1 MSIPRD
7 TPQKSQFRAEPRV
20 RPVHPHRRGV
30 SANEA
35 EMLGYD
41 GVSDLTSSNR
51 TGNGCPA
58 VKQEAFTT
66 YRSPEISEDTS
77 SNQPASM
84 ESSFHSSDPE
94 SIIQGDSAAE
104 PSSPQ
109 ISAHVLASESLHT
122 AQQNTAPFNPYYQPR
137 NNTGRLDSPF
147 RFEETVHTIPSPAAE
162 RATSQ
167 DSVRAQDQDSAS
179 CYPEDPQRP
188 RFVDRNQSWPG
199 DLNLPSPG
207 VAFSQFPHPAR
218 KASASDGAP
227 SPTTRDYPHPFHD
240 FVSGQRFTKG
250 AFGKIPSSSSAF
262 RPRSSSPPASP
273 WASFSGPI
281 PNPSSANP
289 SSEPGGGG
297 GGSRGAF
304 SSANRES
311 AFGRRYD
318 TPLEPTS
325 PADSPSFSSRFGGQ
339 STSYTSRDDGRA
351 IRGGFASTRGAWN
364 VKSASTSTFA
374 ARHGDHD
381 HVPEPIIEEP
391 SSPLLESPLATP
403 LLLGTSSHPFFP
415 SLFPYPSALALVS
428 CFL

>member
-1 MSIPRD
+1 
-7 TPQKSQFRAEPRV
+7 
-20 RPVHPHRRGV
+20 
-30 SANEA
+30 
-35 EMLGYD
+35 MLGYD
-41 GVSDLTSSNR
+41 GVPDLTSSNR
-51 TGNGCPA
+51 TVNGYPS
-58 VKQEAFTT
+58 VKQKAFTT

-94 SIIQGDSAAE
+94 SLVKAGNAAE

-109 ISAHVLASESLHT
+109 ISAHISASEESLHT
-122 AQQNTAPFNPYYQPR
+122 AQQDTAPFNPYYQPR
-137 NNTGRLDSPF
+137 NNTGRLSSPF
-147 RFEETVHTIPSPAAE
+147 HFEETFHARPSPAAE
-162 RATSQ
+162 RAPSQ
-167 DSVRAQDQDSAS
+167 DSVRTQDQYSAS
-179 CYPEDPQRP
+179 CSLEDPQRP

-207 VAFSQFPHPAR
+207 FAFSQFPHPAR

-227 SPTTRDYPHPFHD
+227 SPTTGDYLHPFHD
-240 FVSGQRFTKG
+240 FDSGQRFTNG

-262 RPRSSSPPASP
+262 RPRSSSPVASA

-281 PNPSSANP
+281 PNPSS
-289 SSEPGGGG
+289 EPGSGG

-318 TPLEPTS
+318 TRSEPTS
-325 PADSPSFSSRFGGQ
+325 PADSPSFSFRFGDQ
-339 STSYTSRDDGRA
+339 STSYANRDDGRA
-351 IRGGFASTRGAWN
+351 TCGGFASTRGAWN
-364 VKSASTSTFA
+364 VNSASTSTFA

-391 SSPLLESPLATP
+391 SSPVLKSPLTTP
-403 LLLGTSSHPFFP
+403 LLLGT
-415 SLFPYPSALALVS
+415 
-428 CFL
+428 